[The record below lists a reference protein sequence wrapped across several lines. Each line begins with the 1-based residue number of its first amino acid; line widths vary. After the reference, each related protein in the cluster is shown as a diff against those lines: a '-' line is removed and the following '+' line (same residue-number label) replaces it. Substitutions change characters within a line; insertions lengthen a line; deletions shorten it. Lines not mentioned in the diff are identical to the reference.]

1 MDNGI
6 ICIMVEFV
14 STLGNCVKRLSNLLA
29 LMIKDFV
36 YTRRI
41 DTNCEFI
48 QSQYLYKLRGELIEY
63 KNFDVQGRNSSTT
76 Q

>member
-1 MDNGI
+1 MNDGI
-6 ICIMVEFV
+6 ICIMVESV
-14 STLGNCVKRLSNLLA
+14 STLDNCVKRLSNLLT

-41 DTNCEFI
+41 HTNCEFI
-48 QSQYLYKLRGELIEY
+48 RSQYLYKLRGEQIEY
-63 KNFDVQGRNSSTT
+63 KNVDVQGRNSSTT